1 MCPRFSVLCTNW
13 TDVFALIKEYNT
25 IPISIIYP
33 SICIIDGC
41 AHACVSVYLL
51 FIVLYDVGT
60 TVTGVAPIFQWISLF
75 WHRYRCYH
83 SQFHRSISLNFIRS
97 SLGLLSNFDMGW
109 ITIEPNFVPM
119 EEHDFLISSRSIY
132 VRKYSILD
140 ASIRNEIHHAI
151 VCLTEL
157 SELCKIKLIYW
168 KLLTSVRIGR
178 KISAKTKY
186 QSFRNTENQR

>member
-1 MCPRFSVLCTNW
+1 MCVPVLVC
-13 TDVFALIKEYNT
+13 FAQTELTSLRSSRNT
-25 IPISIIYP
+25 TLISIIYP
-33 SICIIDGC
+33 SICILDGC

-97 SLGLLSNFDMGW
+97 SLGLLSNSDMGW

-119 EEHDFLISSRSIY
+119 EEHDFLISSRSIC
-132 VRKYSILD
+132 VCKYSILD
-140 ASIRNEIHHAI
+140 ASIRSEIHHVI
-151 VCLTEL
+151 VCPTEL
-157 SELCKIKLIYW
+157 SEL
-168 KLLTSVRIGR
+168 
-178 KISAKTKY
+178 
-186 QSFRNTENQR
+186 